1 MLARPHGSRP
11 CDFHKPIEPSRM
23 TGIQH
28 FDAGG
33 DRRLAYRLREGR
45 GPTIVFL
52 PGYMSDMEGGKA
64 VALDA
69 WAETQGRA
77 MLRFDYGGCGASAGA
92 FETQSLADW
101 RNDVL
106 AMIDAFSEGPVVL
119 VGSSMGGWLM
129 LLAALSWPERIAGL
143 VGIAPA
149 PDFTSWGFTQ
159 DQKMTIL
166 QAGKL
171 EEPSPY
177 GDQPYVTTRTFWESG
192 ESLRL
197 LHADIDINC
206 PVRILHGQAD
216 PDVPWAWSL
225 ELMKKLRSADVQ
237 ATFVKDGDHRLSRPQ
252 DIALLIATVNSFL
265 ESL

>member
-1 MLARPHGSRP
+1 MSE
-11 CDFHKPIEPSRM
+11 IS
-23 TGIQH
+23 H

-52 PGYMSDMEGGKA
+52 PGYASDMEGGKA

-69 WAETQGRA
+69 WAEAQGRA
-77 MLRFDYGGCGASAGA
+77 MLRFDYGGCGASSGD
-92 FETQSLADW
+92 FEAQSLADW

-106 AMIDAFSEGPVVL
+106 LMIDAFTEGPVVL

-129 LLAALSWPERIAGL
+129 LLAALSWPERVAGL
-143 VGIAPA
+143 VGVAPA
-149 PDFTSWGFTQ
+149 PDFTNWGFTQ

-166 QAGKL
+166 REGRL
-171 EEPSPY
+171 EQPNPY
-177 GDQPYVTTRTFWESG
+177 REQPTVTTRAFWESG
-192 ESLRL
+192 EALRL
-197 LHADIDINC
+197 LHAEIEISC

-216 PDVPWAWSL
+216 ADVPWAWSL

-237 ATFVKDGDHRLSRPQ
+237 ATFVKDGDHRLSRPG
-252 DIALLIATVNSFL
+252 DISLLIATVNGLL
-265 ESL
+265 EGL